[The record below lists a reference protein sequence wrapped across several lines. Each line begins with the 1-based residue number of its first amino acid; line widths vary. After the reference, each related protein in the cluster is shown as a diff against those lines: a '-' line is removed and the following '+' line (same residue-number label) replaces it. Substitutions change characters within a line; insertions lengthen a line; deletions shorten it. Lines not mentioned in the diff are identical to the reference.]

1 MSEFTTNDVMAALSR
16 HIGAANGVT
25 ARALVREIVGDAGEY
40 HERHLRHLI
49 SELREEGAAI
59 CATPRHGYFIAQTDD
74 ELTQCCAFL
83 RSRALHS
90 LRVEAQLRRIPLPT
104 LLGQLNVET

>member
-1 MSEFTTNDVMAALSR
+1 MSDFTTHDVMAALSR

-25 ARALVREIVGDAGEY
+25 ARALVREIVGDATDY
-40 HERHLRHLI
+40 HERQLRLLI
-49 SELREEGAAI
+49 SELREQGAAI
-59 CATPRHGYFIAQTDD
+59 CATPRRGYFIAQTGD
-74 ELTQCCAFL
+74 ELAECCAFL

-104 LLGQLNVET
+104 LLGQLTVET